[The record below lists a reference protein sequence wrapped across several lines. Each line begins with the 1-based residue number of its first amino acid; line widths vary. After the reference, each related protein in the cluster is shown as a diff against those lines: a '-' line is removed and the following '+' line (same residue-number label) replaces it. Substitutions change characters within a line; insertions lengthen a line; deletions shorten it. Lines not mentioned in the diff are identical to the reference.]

1 MDLIKEGTM
10 NGRMSVVFRKR
21 SGPVR
26 LEQSALKKQTVGR
39 EVREQLQPGPVGLVN
54 VIRILALTLNETRN
68 LDRALS
74 RENQIMLKRIILA
87 FVGRDQGFGQGMV
100 TRRPVRG
107 DCSQPDKRS

>member
-10 NGRMSVVFRKR
+10 NERMSDVFRKS
-21 SGPVR
+21 SGPMP
-26 LEQSALKKQTVGR
+26 LEQSALKKQIVGH

-54 VIRILALTLNETRN
+54 MVRILALTLNETRN